1 MAFLD
6 LKKTKQRG
14 EDAIIEPHPLKGKLS
29 TSVATS
35 YLNAIVFAGLVDD
48 EEFSDIEFKYGR
60 MRALS
65 LGMTSTD
72 FDDAVKT
79 VRTLKSDDD
88 KQDFLGDMLASFSD
102 RDVALYVTCDMARA
116 MMSDGA
122 LTEDAT
128 TFLDAVYDMLRLSA
142 EDKKFL
148 VAYREAVD
156 SAHDLAYDD
165 KSRSVIQRFC
175 NAEFPF
181 PDAFVDFF
189 ASTLNSAPV
198 PLEDVR
204 HSEKEFSVCKGTY
217 TLDSEL
223 IVRKGTKLT
232 LRDAEILFRNQ
243 NARLV
248 LSGGTIEIENCRFLA
263 QGTDGLECPKS
274 TPMIQCDALTKCV
287 FRKCTFD
294 GALERRAV
302 YAGMTDLTFEECVFT
317 NLKTYDGNI
326 IHSDRCV
333 TCTSCSFKHNSCPRG
348 HRLLHAA
355 DFTLTK
361 CEVIDC
367 WTSGSLFCWCGEY
380 GHNFKFESCVLR
392 DCSANEHVVGCFK
405 SSFSIE
411 SKWGFFECCFVHV
424 WYGRERAIYTP
435 AYTNYTYTTKVDC
448 LEDEVRKSWNEKTSG
463 SSGKKSENKS
473 RK

>member
-48 EEFSDIEFKYGR
+48 EELSDIEFKYGR

-65 LGMTSTD
+65 LGMTSAD

-128 TFLDAVYDMLRLSA
+128 AFLDAVYDMLRLSA

-156 SAHDLAYDD
+156 SAHDLAHDD
-165 KSRSVIQRFC
+165 KAQSVIQRFC
-175 NAEFPF
+175 NAEFSF

-189 ASTLNSAPV
+189 ASSLNAAPV

-204 HSEKEFSVCKGTY
+204 RSEKEFSVCKGKY

-232 LRDAEILFRNQ
+232 LQDAEIIFRNQ

-263 QGTDGLECPKS
+263 RGTGGLECPKS
-274 TPMIQCDALTKCV
+274 TAMIQCDELTKCI

-294 GALERRAV
+294 GAQERRAV
-302 YAGMTDLTFEECVFT
+302 YAGKTDLTFEECAFT

-326 IHSDRCV
+326 IHSDQHV
-333 TCTSCSFKHNSCPRG
+333 TCTRCSFKHNSCPVG
-348 HRLLHAA
+348 CLLQAA

-361 CEVIDC
+361 CDVVDC
-367 WTSGSLFCWCGEY
+367 WASGSLFSWYGSGHKFVFQSCILKDCYASEY
-380 GHNFKFESCVLR
+380 VVEYYSSSTYGDSTMGFKFCCFS
-392 DCSANEHVVGCFK
+392 HVVRGYDYDK
-405 SSFSIE
+405 VVSSSCSPDYVLKIDF
-411 SKWGFFECCFVHV
+411 
-424 WYGRERAIYTP
+424 T
-435 AYTNYTYTTKVDC
+435 
-448 LEDEVRKSWNEKTSG
+448 EDEVRKSWNEKTSG